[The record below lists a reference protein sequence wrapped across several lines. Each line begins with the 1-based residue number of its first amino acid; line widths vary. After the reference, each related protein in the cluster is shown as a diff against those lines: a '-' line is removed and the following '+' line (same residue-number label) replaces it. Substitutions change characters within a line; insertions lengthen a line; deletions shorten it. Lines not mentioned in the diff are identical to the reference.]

1 MRRIEIST
9 DPAVLNGTHHVLAD
23 RQRLRQVLLN
33 LLSNAVKYN
42 REAGRVTL
50 RGGPSPDGN
59 HLRLSVTDTGTG
71 IAPENLP
78 LLFTPFERL
87 GAENTNIEGS
97 GMGLALSKRLVETQG
112 GELGVE
118 SRVGVGS
125 TFWLDL
131 PVAAPPSPEM
141 PLFFKELLGA
151 PFFQSD
157 EEAAV
162 PAFPVR
168 TVSRAPAV
176 VPRTV
181 LHIEDNEPNQ
191 RLIEMLLSQRPSLRL
206 LTASRGGEGFALAQK
221 HRPDLILLDVHLPDT
236 SGENVLHDLRA
247 DAGTR
252 DVPVVIVSADAAS
265 IRHSQLHANGA
276 NNYLL
281 KPFNV
286 TQFLKIL
293 DEYLLKSAA

>member
-1 MRRIEIST
+1 MAAAPLHDGVAPSLLDELIQSQLFEDDDEERPT
-9 DPAVLNGTHHVLAD
+9 VLPPLTPLPAPKAP
-23 RQRLRQVLLN
+23 RQRV
-33 LLSNAVKYN
+33 
-42 REAGRVTL
+42 
-50 RGGPSPDGN
+50 
-59 HLRLSVTDTGTG
+59 
-71 IAPENLP
+71 I
-78 LLFTPFERL
+78 
-87 GAENTNIEGS
+87 
-97 GMGLALSKRLVETQG
+97 
-112 GELGVE
+112 
-118 SRVGVGS
+118 
-125 TFWLDL
+125 
-131 PVAAPPSPEM
+131 
-141 PLFFKELLGA
+141 
-151 PFFQSD
+151 
-157 EEAAV
+157 
-162 PAFPVR
+162 
-168 TVSRAPAV
+168 
-176 VPRTV
+176 

-221 HRPDLILLDVHLPDT
+221 HHPDLILLDVHLPDT

-276 NNYLL
+276 DNYLL